1 MLTNVKNEILEFAKN
16 ESFHASLSDFISQ
29 TGTSMSDA
37 ISALKDLRKK
47 RIVSVGP
54 SLTDSWICVT
64 NYGWNVMQWRD

>member
-1 MLTNVKNEILEFAKN
+1 MLTNVQKEILEFAKN
-16 ESFHASLSDFISQ
+16 ESFHASLNDFISQ
-29 TGTSMSDA
+29 TGMSMSDA

-64 NYGWNVMQWRD
+64 NYGWNVMQWRY

>member
-1 MLTNVKNEILEFAKN
+1 MLTNVQREILEFAKR
-16 ESFHASLSDFISQ
+16 EYFHATLGDFVTQ

-54 SLTDSWICVT
+54 SLTDSWIGVT
-64 NYGWNVMQWRD
+64 NYGWNIMQWR

>member
-1 MLTNVKNEILEFAKN
+1 MLTNVQREILEFAKR
-16 ESFHASLSDFISQ
+16 ESFHVTLGDFVTQ
-29 TGTSMSDA
+29 TGISMSDA

-64 NYGWNVMQWRD
+64 NYGWNVMQWR